1 MTRKSNDPI
10 KSAARQSKAVRRHGV
25 ATSCTECG
33 ESRAEALVPRSR
45 PRLCEECYRRRR
57 GSKTTDA
64 HHVAGKANS
73 SIVIEVPANDHRAA
87 LSVAQYEWPKATLG
101 NPDGSPILRAAA
113 ALRGVA
119 DLLIELIVGLIVS
132 AAAFL
137 ENLDQ
142 QLRNAHGDGW
152 WVGSPVAAWQP

>member
-25 ATSCTECG
+25 ATSCTECR

-87 LSVAQYEWPKATLG
+87 LSVAQYEWPKVTLE
-101 NPDGSPILRAAA
+101 NRDGSPVLRAAA

-119 DLLIELIVGLIVS
+119 DLLVELIVALIVS
-132 AAAFL
+132 AATFL